1 MIFFDLEATGVN
13 PQTDRITSIAIVRES
28 EGYLP
33 ELWETL
39 VNPGQPIPPEVQEIT
54 KITDEMVS
62 HAPPFASIANEVARR
77 LVAEPYAVGFGSA
90 KLDLPIL
97 AEEFDRAG
105 LPFQWDRFKLIDV
118 LGLES
123 VAQPRTLSAVYGKLF
138 HRQLEG
144 AHGALVDAVATRDV
158 FREMVHR
165 YPELRGKS
173 LDELV
178 LLSNHGKLRADPAGK
193 LNYDDRGRLCYAFG
207 KYRGIPVADEIG
219 FARWMLYRDFAV
231 STKIVLEAELN
242 RICEQTNAQD
252 AEPPANG
259 QTEIPF

>member
-1 MIFFDLEATGVN
+1 MIFFDLESTGTN

-28 EGYLP
+28 EGHLP
-33 ELWETL
+33 ELWEML
-39 VNPGQPIPPEVQEIT
+39 VNPGRPIPAEVQEIT
-54 KITDEMVS
+54 KITDEMVAS
-62 HAPPFASIANEVARR
+62 APPFASIAREVARR
-77 LVAEPYAVGFGSA
+77 LVAEPYAVAFGCG

-97 AEEFDRAG
+97 AEEFERAG
-105 LPFQWDRFKLIDV
+105 VKFPWDGFKVIDV
-118 LGLES
+118 YGLES
-123 VAQPRTLSAVYGKLF
+123 TAQPRTLSAVYGKLF

-178 LLSNHGKLRADPAGK
+178 LLSNFGKLRADPAGK
-193 LNYDDRGRLCYAFG
+193 LNYDDQGRLCYAFG
-207 KYRGIPVADEIG
+207 KYRGVPVADEIG
-219 FARWMLYRDFAV
+219 FARWILEKDFPN
-231 STKIVLEAELN
+231 STKLILEAELN
-242 RICEQTNAQD
+242 RLYDQSNAQD